1 MFHKENAVENN
12 TERMPEMMW
21 DPKQEIIE
29 DSGAGPRVRSS
40 LRQRYEAEARVIERR
55 VGTLESVR
63 EQLGLSQR
71 KMAQLLL
78 VDPSAWT
85 RWTQGQTAAPPHIWR
100 ALAWYL
106 ALQDKYPALDAA
118 FWLNGVARAGSSE
131 AAIEQGRAQAAEI
144 QALRRELEGLKRQLQ
159 AHERFVSIQKEEAV
173 AVDTNADRLIQPV
186 DRETKALARLF
197 LALTLLGFLYLIVRM
212 AVQ

>member
-1 MFHKENAVENN
+1 MEIN
-12 TERMPEMMW
+12 TERAPDLMW
-21 DPKQEIIE
+21 DQKQEIIE
-29 DSGAGPRVRSS
+29 DGGTGPRVRSS

-55 VGTLESVR
+55 VGDLESVR

-144 QALRRELEGLKRQLQ
+144 QKLRRELEGLKRQLQ
-159 AHERFVSIQKEEAV
+159 AHERFVSIQKEEA
-173 AVDTNADRLIQPV
+173 AASVDSDASRLIQPV
-186 DRETKALARLF
+186 DRETKALARIF
-197 LALTLLGFLYLIVRM
+197 LALTLAGFLYLIVRM
-212 AVQ
+212 AIS

>member
-1 MFHKENAVENN
+1 MENN

>member
-1 MFHKENAVENN
+1 MEIN
-12 TERMPEMMW
+12 TERAPELMW

-29 DSGAGPRVRSS
+29 DGGTGPRVRSS

-55 VGTLESVR
+55 VGNLESVR

-144 QALRRELEGLKRQLQ
+144 QKLRRELDALKRQLET
-159 AHERFVSIQKEEAV
+159 HERFVSLQREESLAPERFE
-173 AVDTNADRLIQPV
+173 ASATSV
-186 DRETKALARLF
+186 DRETKALARIF
-197 LALTLLGFLYLIVRM
+197 LALTLAGFLYLIVRM
-212 AVQ
+212 AIS